1 MTTTAVPTDLLTR
14 FRPLLARIAAGARER
29 EATRRLPLA
38 EARELAALGLG
49 ALRVPEEFGGS
60 GASLRQLFELL
71 VELGAA
77 ESNLVQAFR
86 VHFRF
91 TEDRWEERD
100 TARGRLWLGR
110 IGGGAVIG
118 NATSERSGNV
128 RGRTN
133 TTLREA
139 GGRLLLDGTK
149 YYSTGSLYA
158 DWISVAVQRGEG
170 DRITAL
176 VPRDAPGLELLDDYT
191 GFGQR
196 LSGSGTTLLTDVEV
210 DPAHV
215 IPQVRRHAGTTSIVQ
230 LVHLATLAGIARRAV
245 DEAAEFVRR
254 RRRSYGH
261 GSADLAAEDPLV
273 QQVLGRVDAIAHTTR
288 QIVLAV
294 ADDLDTAKNAR
305 WAVKADPTPAAEE
318 QVRELEQ
325 RAELGVLRAQ
335 SVVIDQVLHVTTEIF
350 EVGGASAVEENLR
363 LDRHW
368 RNARVLSSHNP
379 AIYRERQIGEHL
391 LTGVLPV
398 SFPSVGVAPSLL
410 AEEPS
415 S

>member
-1 MTTTAVPTDLLTR
+1 MPTDLVTR
-14 FRPLLARIAAGARER
+14 FRPLLDRIAADARER
-29 EATRRLPLA
+29 EATRRLPLD

-49 ALRVPEEFGGS
+49 AVRVPQEFGGS

-100 TARGRLWLGR
+100 TDRGRRWLSR
-110 IGGGAVIG
+110 IGAGAVVG

-128 RGRTN
+128 RGRTT
-133 TTLREA
+133 TTLTEA
-139 GGRLLLDGTK
+139 GGRLVLDGTK

-158 DWISVAVQRGEG
+158 DWISVAVVG
-170 DRITAL
+170 DDGNRITAL
-176 VPRDAPGLELLDDYT
+176 VPRDAPGLQLLDDYT

-196 LSGSGTTLLTDVEV
+196 MSGSGTTILTGVPV
-210 DPAHV
+210 DPEDV
-215 IPQVRRHAGTTSIVQ
+215 IPQRQRHAGTTSIVQ

-245 DEAAEFVRR
+245 DEAADFVRR

-261 GSADLAAEDPLV
+261 GSADLPAEDPLV
-273 QQVLGRVDAIAHTTR
+273 QQVLGRVDAIAHTSR

-305 WAVKADPTPAAEE
+305 WALHDAASPDREE

-325 RAELGVLRAQ
+325 RAELSVLRAQ
-335 SVVIDQVLHVTTEIF
+335 SVVIDQVLHATTEIF

-398 SFPSVGVAPSLL
+398 SIPSVGVAPSLL
-410 AEEPS
+410 EAAQ
-415 S
+415 